1 MSPTSTIQTVKTIFW
16 DLGGVLLTNGWGT
29 CQRIHTLTP
38 LGVDIADFESRYEA
52 ANYRWERGLS
62 TARDFFNETLF
73 YPGHP
78 ARSFTFEDLWPLVC
92 AESHPLDPATYDILE
107 SLSASGQ
114 YTVATLNNES
124 RELNQ
129 YRLDTFDLR
138 RHFRY
143 FICSGYVHEMKPLP
157 GIYRDAIDISGYP
170 AETAIFIDDKPENC
184 AAAAAFGIVPILFQ
198 SAEQLI
204 CDLAKLGV
212 QTFTHAI

>member
-1 MSPTSTIQTVKTIFW
+1 VIPEIKTIFW

-29 CQRIHTLTP
+29 RQRAHTLAP
-38 LGVDIADFESRYEA
+38 IGVDIADFESRYEA
-52 ANYRWERGLS
+52 ANYRWERGQS

-78 ARSFTFEDLWPLVC
+78 PHSFTFEDLWQMVC
-92 AESHPLDPATYDILE
+92 AESHQLDPATYDILE
-107 SLSASGQ
+107 SLSASRQ
-114 YTVATLNNES
+114 YTLATLNNES
-124 RELNQ
+124 RELNE

-157 GIYRDAIDISGYP
+157 DIYRAAVEISGQP
-170 AETAIFIDDKPENC
+170 ANTALFIDDKPENC

-198 SAEQLI
+198 SAEQLSR
-204 CDLAKLGV
+204 DLAKFGV
-212 QTFTHAI
+212 QVPTHAI